1 MNTIDDISF
10 LIASYLIVSDYEI
23 HSNEI
28 EIQKKSFSISEQAK
42 IEHNKILSD
51 EEDKKSLN
59 ELITLFKNRAS
70 SDEKRKLVMVLYQIA
85 YADNFFHQNER
96 KFIDNI
102 IKQINFSAAE
112 AQVICNEIEESSNKY
127 IEKQQ
132 TFWQNVKENI
142 SKGLYSITKNDF
154 FEDTL
159 LNGKEFVNKVR
170 EIGVRAKEDLNIT
183 SNNIELLNKKLSEKI
198 ENIENAAKKIE
209 KNKREDK
216 ESEEILSFVQEL
228 EDKIKNG
235 FINEFSNNLEVL
247 KKKKKTIDYFT
258 IAFMGRTKAGKST
271 FHKVITGEETDDIGV
286 GKLRTTRFNR
296 VFNWE
301 NIRIVD
307 TPGIGAPGGKADTET
322 ARSIVDEAD
331 LICYIVTNDAIQET
345 EFNFL
350 SELKDRNKP
359 MFIILNI
366 KENLENSARL
376 RRFIK
381 NPLQWKEDKGDKN
394 IQGHIDRI
402 REMIAKNNYNPD
414 LIEIIPI
421 QLLAAL
427 LANQKIN
434 ELPKKEIEALAKGS
448 NLEEYTKK
456 IKQSIFR
463 SGNLKKSQN
472 IVDGFNYYVTNTKES
487 IEQERKKAEELLNSI
502 KNKKREL
509 NKDIDKEKQKT
520 LLNINSAISN
530 TFVLM
535 QGDLSSSFAND
546 HYESKEIGKDWE
558 RFVDEKGYFKSLKI
572 EIEDEIMNFSKN
584 IKNKIEEFFED
595 LQMELQYSYV
605 NNFQTGDTTDYRFWY
620 NFGIGSVTLGL
631 SVVALAEGLG
641 LIALANGWNPAGW
654 VFAVLAGAALL
665 GNFLFKSKEDRV
677 KKAKEKVIKGI
688 LPQLQKQEKEIKQ
701 NVRDAFSE
709 NISRVQGTLNQK
721 LDYII
726 NGLVEIK
733 SILEEIQQESFA
745 VQKTLNKVFVYRI
758 FEHLGKVKI
767 DVKED
772 ALQEYIDKNL
782 ETTKIDRSYKNSYL
796 NVKTDF
802 NISPKEEKEIQNL
815 IQTNIKFVK

>member
-28 EIQKKSFSISEQAK
+28 EIQKKSFSISEQVK

-127 IEKQQ
+127 VEKQQ

-402 REMIAKNNYNPD
+402 REMIARNNYNPD

-472 IVDGFNYYVTNTKES
+472 IVDGFNYYVTNTKDS
-487 IEQERKKAEELLNSI
+487 IEQERKKAEKLHNSI

-509 NKDIDKEKQKT
+509 NKDIDKEKQKA

-535 QGDLSSSFAND
+535 RGDLSSNFAND

-558 RFVDEKGYFKSLKI
+558 IFVERKGYFKSLKI

-584 IKNKIEEFFED
+584 IKSKIEEFFDD

-605 NNFQTGDTTDYRFWY
+605 NNFKTGDTTNYRFWY
-620 NFGIGSVTLGL
+620 NYTLGL
-631 SVVALAEGLG
+631 VTFA
-641 LIALANGWNPAGW
+641 IANFWNPAGW
-654 VFAVLAGAALL
+654 VLGVLAGLALL
-665 GNFLFKSKEDRV
+665 GNLLFKSKEDRV
-677 KKAKEKVIKGI
+677 KEAKEKVIKGI

-701 NVRDAFSE
+701 NVRDNFVE
-709 NISRVQGTLNQK
+709 NISKVQGTLNQK

-726 NGLVEIK
+726 NGLLQIK
-733 SILEEIQQESFA
+733 SILEEIEQESSV
-745 VQKTLNKVFVYRI
+745 VQEILNKVFVYRI

-767 DVKED
+767 DVNGNV
-772 ALQEYIDKNL
+772 LQEYISKNL
-782 ETTKIDRSYKNSYL
+782 ESTQIDRSYKNSYL

>member
-28 EIQKKSFSISEQAK
+28 EIQKKSFSISEQVK

-127 IEKQQ
+127 VEKQQ

-414 LIEIIPI
+414 LVEIIPI

-472 IVDGFNYYVTNTKES
+472 IIDGFNYYVTNTKDS
-487 IEQERKKAEELLNSI
+487 IEQERKKAEKLYNSI

-509 NKDIDKEKQKT
+509 NKDIDKEKQKA

-535 QGDLSSSFAND
+535 RGDLSSNFAND

-558 RFVDEKGYFKSLKI
+558 IFVERKGYFKSLKI

-584 IKNKIEEFFED
+584 IKSKIEEFFDD

-605 NNFQTGDTTDYRFWY
+605 NNFKTGDTTNYRFWY
-620 NFGIGSVTLGL
+620 NYTLGL
-631 SVVALAEGLG
+631 ATFAVA
-641 LIALANGWNPAGW
+641 NFWNPAGW
-654 VFAVLAGAALL
+654 VLGVWAGLALL
-665 GNFLFKSKEDRV
+665 GNLLFKSKEDRV
-677 KKAKEKVIKGI
+677 KEAKEKVIKGI

-701 NVRDAFSE
+701 NVRDNFVE
-709 NISRVQGTLNQK
+709 NISKVQGTLNQK

-726 NGLVEIK
+726 NSLLQIK
-733 SILEEIQQESFA
+733 SILEEIEQESSV
-745 VQKTLNKVFVYRI
+745 VQEILNKVFVYRI

-767 DVKED
+767 DVNGNV
-772 ALQEYIDKNL
+772 LQEYISKKL
-782 ETTKIDRSYKNSYL
+782 ESTQIDRSYKNSYL

-802 NISPKEEKEIQNL
+802 NISPKEEKEIQEI
-815 IQTNIKFVK
+815 IQTNIKFIK

>member
-1 MNTIDDISF
+1 MIF
-10 LIASYLIVSDYEI
+10 L
-23 HSNEI
+23 
-28 EIQKKSFSISEQAK
+28 K
-42 IEHNKILSD
+42 
-51 EEDKKSLN
+51 
-59 ELITLFKNRAS
+59 
-70 SDEKRKLVMVLYQIA
+70 
-85 YADNFFHQNER
+85 
-96 KFIDNI
+96 
-102 IKQINFSAAE
+102 
-112 AQVICNEIEESSNKY
+112 
-127 IEKQQ
+127 
-132 TFWQNVKENI
+132 
-142 SKGLYSITKNDF
+142 
-154 FEDTL
+154 TL

-228 EDKIKNG
+228 ENKIKNG

-472 IVDGFNYYVTNTKES
+472 IIDGFNYYVTNTKDS
-487 IEQERKKAEELLNSI
+487 IEQERKKAEDLLNSI

-509 NKDIDKEKQKT
+509 NKDIDKEKQKA

-535 QGDLSSSFAND
+535 RGDLSSNFAND

-558 RFVDEKGYFKSLKI
+558 IFVERKGYFKSLKI

-584 IKNKIEEFFED
+584 IKSKIEEFFED

-605 NNFQTGDTTDYRFWY
+605 NNFKTGDTTDYRFWY
-620 NFGIGSVTLGL
+620 NFGIGSATFGL
-631 SVVALAEGLG
+631 SVL
-641 LIALANGWNPAGW
+641 ALANIWNPVGW
-654 VFAVLAGAALL
+654 ALAAVVGATAVATLL
-665 GNFLFKSKEDRV
+665 GNWFFKSKEERV
-677 KKAKEKVIKGI
+677 REAKEKVIKGI
-688 LPQLQKQEKEIKQ
+688 LPQLQKQENEIKQ
-701 NVRDAFSE
+701 NVRDVFVE
-709 NISRVQGTLNQK
+709 NISKVQGTLNQK

-733 SILEEIQQESFA
+733 SILEEIEQESFA

-772 ALQEYIDKNL
+772 ALQEYINKNL

-802 NISPKEEKEIQNL
+802 NILPKEEKEIQNL

>member
-51 EEDKKSLN
+51 EDDKKSLN

-183 SNNIELLNKKLSEKI
+183 SNNIGLLNKKLSEKI
-198 ENIENAAKKIE
+198 ENIENAAKEIE

-216 ESEEILSFVQEL
+216 ESEEILSFVKEL

-359 MFIILNI
+359 IFIILNI

-472 IVDGFNYYVTNTKES
+472 IIDGFNYYVTNTKDS
-487 IEQERKKAEELLNSI
+487 IEQERKKAEELLNSV

-535 QGDLSSSFAND
+535 QGDLSSNFANN
-546 HYESKEIGKDWE
+546 HYKSKEIGKDWE

-620 NFGIGSVTLGL
+620 NFGIGSATLGI
-631 SVVALAEGLG
+631 SVL
-641 LIALANGWNPAGW
+641 ALANIWNPVGW
-654 VFAVLAGAALL
+654 ALAAVVGVTAVATLL
-665 GNFLFKSKEDRV
+665 GNWLLKSKEERV
-677 KKAKEKVIKGI
+677 RDAKEKVIKGI
-688 LPQLQKQEKEIKQ
+688 LPQLQKQEQEIKQ
-701 NVRDAFSE
+701 NVRNAFSE
-709 NISRVQGTLNQK
+709 NISKVQGTLNQK

-726 NGLVEIK
+726 NGLTIIT
-733 SILEEIQQESFA
+733 SILEEIEQESFV

-767 DVKED
+767 DVKGNT
-772 ALQEYIDKNL
+772 LQEYINKNL

-802 NISPKEEKEIQNL
+802 NISPKEEKEIQDL
-815 IQTNIKFVK
+815 IQTDVKFEK

>member
-1 MNTIDDISF
+1 MNTIDDVSF

-28 EIQKKSFSISEQAK
+28 EIQKKSFLISEQAK

-59 ELITLFKNRAS
+59 ELIILFKNRAS
-70 SDEKRKLVMVLYQIA
+70 YDEKRKLVMVLNQIA

-183 SNNIELLNKKLSEKI
+183 SNNIGLLNKKLSEKI
-198 ENIENAAKKIE
+198 ENIENAAKEIE

-472 IVDGFNYYVTNTKES
+472 IIDGFNYYVTNTKDS
-487 IEQERKKAEELLNSI
+487 IEQERKKAEDLLNSI

-530 TFVLM
+530 TFASM
-535 QGDLSSSFAND
+535 QGDLSSIFANK

-620 NFGIGSVTLGL
+620 NFGIGSATLGI
-631 SVVALAEGLG
+631 SVL
-641 LIALANGWNPAGW
+641 ALANIWNPVGW
-654 VFAVLAGAALL
+654 ALAAVVGLTAVATFL
-665 GNFLFKSKEDRV
+665 GNWLLKSKEERV
-677 KKAKEKVIKGI
+677 REAKEKVIKGI
-688 LPQLQKQEKEIKQ
+688 LPQLQRQEKEIKQ
-701 NVRDAFSE
+701 NVRDAFLE

-733 SILEEIQQESFA
+733 SILEEIEQESFA

-767 DVKED
+767 DVKGNT
-772 ALQEYIDKNL
+772 LQEYINKNL

-802 NISPKEEKEIQNL
+802 NISPKEEKEIQDL
-815 IQTNIKFVK
+815 IQTDVKFEK

>member
-10 LIASYLIVSDYEI
+10 LIASYLVVSDYEI

-51 EEDKKSLN
+51 EDDKKSLN
-59 ELITLFKNRAS
+59 ELITLLKNRAS

-112 AQVICNEIEESSNKY
+112 AQIICNEIEESSNKY

-183 SNNIELLNKKLSEKI
+183 SNNIGLLNKKLSEKI
-198 ENIENAAKKIE
+198 ENIENAAKEIE
-209 KNKREDK
+209 KNKREAK
-216 ESEEILSFVQEL
+216 ESEEILSFVKEL

-472 IVDGFNYYVTNTKES
+472 IVDGFNYYVTNTKNS

-530 TFVLM
+530 RFVLM
-535 QGDLSSSFAND
+535 QGDLSSNFAND

-620 NFGIGSVTLGL
+620 NFGIGSATLGI
-631 SVVALAEGLG
+631 SVL
-641 LIALANGWNPAGW
+641 ALANIWNPVGW
-654 VFAVLAGAALL
+654 ALAAVVGVTAVATLL
-665 GNFLFKSKEDRV
+665 GNWLLKSKEERV
-677 KKAKEKVIKGI
+677 RAAKEKVIKGI
-688 LPQLQKQEKEIKQ
+688 LPQLQKQEQEIKQ
-701 NVRDAFSE
+701 NIRDAFSE
-709 NISRVQGTLNQK
+709 NISKVQGTLNQK

-726 NGLVEIK
+726 NGLTIIT
-733 SILEEIQQESFA
+733 SILEEIEQESFV
-745 VQKTLNKVFVYRI
+745 VQKMLNKVFVYRI

-767 DVKED
+767 DVKGN
-772 ALQEYIDKNL
+772 ALQEYINKNL

-802 NISPKEEKEIQNL
+802 NISPKEEKEIQDL
-815 IQTNIKFVK
+815 IQTDVKFEK

>member
-1 MNTIDDISF
+1 
-10 LIASYLIVSDYEI
+10 
-23 HSNEI
+23 
-28 EIQKKSFSISEQAK
+28 
-42 IEHNKILSD
+42 
-51 EEDKKSLN
+51 
-59 ELITLFKNRAS
+59 
-70 SDEKRKLVMVLYQIA
+70 
-85 YADNFFHQNER
+85 
-96 KFIDNI
+96 
-102 IKQINFSAAE
+102 
-112 AQVICNEIEESSNKY
+112 
-127 IEKQQ
+127 
-132 TFWQNVKENI
+132 
-142 SKGLYSITKNDF
+142 
-154 FEDTL
+154 
-159 LNGKEFVNKVR
+159 
-170 EIGVRAKEDLNIT
+170 
-183 SNNIELLNKKLSEKI
+183 
-198 ENIENAAKKIE
+198 
-209 KNKREDK
+209 
-216 ESEEILSFVQEL
+216 
-228 EDKIKNG
+228 
-235 FINEFSNNLEVL
+235 
-247 KKKKKTIDYFT
+247 
-258 IAFMGRTKAGKST
+258 MGRTKAGKST

-359 MFIILNI
+359 IFIILNI

-472 IVDGFNYYVTNTKES
+472 IIDGFNYYVTNTKDS

-530 TFVLM
+530 TFASM
-535 QGDLSSSFAND
+535 QGDLSSIFANK

-572 EIEDEIMNFSKN
+572 EIEDELMNFSKN

-620 NFGIGSVTLGL
+620 NFGIESATLGL
-631 SVVALAEGLG
+631 SVL
-641 LIALANGWNPAGW
+641 ALANIWNPIGW
-654 VFAVLAGAALL
+654 AFAALAGAALL
-665 GNFLFKSKEDRV
+665 GNWLFKSKEERV
-677 KKAKEKVIKGI
+677 RDAKEKVIKGI
-688 LPQLQKQEKEIKQ
+688 FPQLQKQEQEIKQ
-701 NVRDAFSE
+701 NVRDAFLE
-709 NISRVQGTLNQK
+709 NISKVQGTLNQK

-726 NGLVEIK
+726 NGLTIIT
-733 SILEEIQQESFA
+733 STLEEIEQESFV

-767 DVKED
+767 DVKGN
-772 ALQEYIDKNL
+772 ALQEYINKNL

-802 NISPKEEKEIQNL
+802 NISPKEEKEIQDL
-815 IQTNIKFVK
+815 IQTDVKFEK

>member
-1 MNTIDDISF
+1 MNIEDISF
-10 LIASYLIVSDYEI
+10 LITSYLIVSDYEI
-23 HSNEI
+23 HSYEI

-42 IEHNKILSD
+42 VEHNKILSD
-51 EEDKKSLN
+51 DDGKIPMQK
-59 ELITLFKNRAS
+59 LIETFNSKAS
-70 SDEKRKLVMVLYQIA
+70 AQEKRKLIEALYQVA

-96 KFIDNI
+96 KFIDDI
-102 IKQINFSAAE
+102 IKQINFSAVE

-132 TFWQNVKENI
+132 TFWQNIKENI

-198 ENIENAAKKIE
+198 ESIENAAKGIV

-216 ESEEILSFVQEL
+216 ESEEIISFVQEL

-359 MFIILNI
+359 IFIILNI

-472 IVDGFNYYVTNTKES
+472 IIDGFNYYVTNTKDS

-530 TFVLM
+530 TFASM
-535 QGDLSSSFAND
+535 QGDLSSIFANK

-572 EIEDEIMNFSKN
+572 EIEDELMNFSKN

-620 NFGIGSVTLGL
+620 NFGIESATLGL
-631 SVVALAEGLG
+631 SVL
-641 LIALANGWNPAGW
+641 ALANIWNPIGW
-654 VFAVLAGAALL
+654 AFAALAGAALL
-665 GNFLFKSKEDRV
+665 GNWLFKSKEERV
-677 KKAKEKVIKGI
+677 RDAKEKVIKGI
-688 LPQLQKQEKEIKQ
+688 FPQLQKQEQEIKQ
-701 NVRDAFSE
+701 NVRDAFLE
-709 NISRVQGTLNQK
+709 NISKVQGTLNQK

-726 NGLVEIK
+726 NGLTIIT
-733 SILEEIQQESFA
+733 STLEEIEQESFV

-767 DVKED
+767 DVKGN
-772 ALQEYIDKNL
+772 ALQEYINKNL

-802 NISPKEEKEIQNL
+802 NISPKEEKEIQDL
-815 IQTNIKFVK
+815 IQTDVKFEK